1 MFSLITNCC
10 TWARKVQEPIRNVTL
25 LILGLSNAGKTSI
38 LKGIQ
43 KESPYLLRP
52 NGGFSRTD
60 LRVDRFNLT
69 LFDLGSGENIRPAW
83 KHHYSVVHGF
93 IFIVDSTDV
102 KRIEEAGKVLSEV
115 MKHEKMS
122 GKPVLVLANKQDK
135 AEALPEFGIIEQMSL
150 GKLANENKSFCH
162 LEPCSATL
170 DYAEKRLDKT
180 ILKGLRWLLRAIAK
194 DYNNLCTRVHHDTML
209 PKIKVKEKCEG
220 THPIYNIQGQ
230 RKRHTRVDLE
240 KQKSHHLKDI
250 EDTTQAKINSF
261 KPFSNVSNAQ
271 NEEKIKNAFV
281 TKKKKKKIRFSGSNL
296 SLSRTRRLMSGNT
309 SSSDTTNNTIVP
321 SKGRNER
328 DDRRI
333 IQLDNSHQAENKTL
347 MPNSGNTAA
356 VKDSEKKNKGKKLK
370 MKYKNK
376 INSADPDDDF
386 SKNVDLTAP
395 LDLYRK
401 ALLALKTRPRANN

>member
-1 MFSLITNCC
+1 MFSLMANCC
-10 TWARKVQEPIRNVTL
+10 IWARKVQEPIRNVTL

-43 KESPYLLRP
+43 KESPFLLRP

-60 LRVDRFNLT
+60 LMVDRFNLT
-69 LFDLGSGENIRPAW
+69 LFDLGSGEKIRPAW
-83 KHHYSVVHGF
+83 KNYYSAVHGF

-135 AEALPEFGIIEQMSL
+135 AEALPEFAIIEQMSL

-180 ILKGLRWLLRAIAK
+180 ILKGLRWLLRTIAK

-209 PKIKVKEKCEG
+209 PKIKVNEKCEE
-220 THPIYNIQGQ
+220 THPICSIQGE
-230 RKRHTRVDLE
+230 RKRHTRVGLE

-250 EDTTQAKINSF
+250 EDTTPAKINSS
-261 KPFSNVSNAQ
+261 KRLSNVINAQ

-296 SLSRTRRLMSGNT
+296 SLSRTKRLMSGNT
-309 SSSDTTNNTIVP
+309 TSSDTTNNTIVS

-328 DDRRI
+328 DRSI

-347 MPNSGNTAA
+347 MPNSGNTEAI
-356 VKDSEKKNKGKKLK
+356 KDSEKKNKGKKIK
-370 MKYKNK
+370 MKCKNK